1 MRANQDCTSRTPSPS
16 PSGSTSPRT
25 SPALTTVFTPAFL
38 QRIRRLD
45 NPPSARIAALS
56 GPWEVEAV
64 DLPRG
69 GRRFVV
75 SRREE
80 PFSEGGSVFGVFGSR
95 DVALAT
101 AAVLPS
107 VGTSMDL
114 HLNPSGNRHGYKL
127 HDGERFLG
135 HLARNEA
142 RLLPRLHL
150 ARHLTADPDA
160 LALLLEAAGPEA
172 LAILG
177 RALHRRIEKVSG

>member
-1 MRANQDCTSRTPSPS
+1 MRAEKDCTSNAP
-16 PSGSTSPRT
+16 SPRT
-25 SPALTTVFTPAFL
+25 SPALATVFTPAFL

-45 NPPSARIAALS
+45 NPPSARAAALS

-64 DLPRG
+64 ELPPD
-69 GRRFVV
+69 GRRYVV
-75 SRREE
+75 SRRDE
-80 PFSEGGSVFGVFGSR
+80 PFSEGGSVFAVFGAR
-95 DVALAT
+95 DVALET

-114 HLNPSGNRHGYKL
+114 HLNGSGNRHGYKL
-127 HDGERFLG
+127 HEGERFLG
-135 HLARNEA
+135 HLARNEE

-150 ARHLTADPDA
+150 ARHLVGDPDA

-177 RALHRRIEKVSG
+177 RVLHRRIERVSG